1 MVPQG
6 LHKQLQTVR
15 SESSTEDASLCQAL
29 AHAEGEVARC
39 RAEGEAAEKA
49 RQEAADADAGLRARV
64 VELEQ
69 QLQRQREEFE
79 GTMR

>member
-1 MVPQG
+1 MVSQG
-6 LHKQLQTVR
+6 LQKQLQTVR
-15 SESSTEDASLCQAL
+15 AESSTESASLRQAL
-29 AHAEGEVARC
+29 DHAEGEAGRFC
-39 RAEGEAAEKA
+39 AMGEAAEKA